1 MHSTAQRRVD
11 LHGISE
17 PPLEVT
23 VEFDIRRGGWQPAP
37 VSPLAILASQ
47 GRVGS
52 QRALKA
58 ANALEGG
65 AIGTYGCA
73 VALNQIGCR
82 ALSRMGRLDDY
93 RRYAKECLDMANA
106 VQDAKSRA
114 SLLQMAQV
122 WLRLAQAH
130 DAKKHSD
137 QGCE

>member
-52 QRALKA
+52 QGVKGR
-58 ANALEGG
+58 NALEGG
-65 AIGTYGCA
+65 HRNIRMR
-73 VALNQIGCR
+73 CR
-82 ALSRMGRLDDY
+82 VEPDRL
-93 RRYAKECLDMANA
+93 
-106 VQDAKSRA
+106 
-114 SLLQMAQV
+114 
-122 WLRLAQAH
+122 
-130 DAKKHSD
+130 
-137 QGCE
+137 

>member
-11 LHGISE
+11 LRGISE

-37 VSPLAILASQ
+37 VSPLAILASH

-58 ANALEGG
+58 ANALEG

-93 RRYAKECLDMANA
+93 RRFAKECLDMANA
-106 VQDAKSRA
+106 VQDATSRA

-130 DAKKHSD
+130 DAKRHSD

>member
-11 LHGISE
+11 LRGISE

-37 VSPLAILASQ
+37 VSPLAILASH

-58 ANALEGG
+58 ANALEG

-93 RRYAKECLDMANA
+93 RRFAKECLDA
-106 VQDAKSRA
+106 VQDATSRA

-130 DAKKHSD
+130 DANRHSD

>member
-11 LHGISE
+11 LRALAN

-65 AIGTYGCA
+65 PSEHTG
-73 VALNQIGCR
+73 
-82 ALSRMGRLDDY
+82 ALSR
-93 RRYAKECLDMANA
+93 
-106 VQDAKSRA
+106 
-114 SLLQMAQV
+114 
-122 WLRLAQAH
+122 
-130 DAKKHSD
+130 
-137 QGCE
+137 